1 MNFNFMKKFF
11 LVIVFSFV
19 YSFVFGF
26 SVKAGGGNV
35 TTGDSSYLDISK
47 HGYFYSFYS
56 DFCRAA
62 KTHNVDNVIKMT
74 NFPFVDYYNKAYNR
88 VTLTANDET
97 EFRELYSQI
106 FMGSVIELCTYDFPI
121 RCEDVEYTDHL
132 PKDCFTAEEKM
143 FNPEYFFII
152 CKDSDRNLMF
162 GKVGGVYKLI
172 GLKFL

>member
-1 MNFNFMKKFF
+1 MKSIKLILFVALISSCYTAFSYAGDSTYTNFSAHTNFWKFWSD
-11 LVIVFSFV
+11 FSRA
-19 YSFVFGF
+19 
-26 SVKAGGGNV
+26 VKLGDVENV
-35 TTGDSSYLDISK
+35 T
-47 HGYFYSFYS
+47 
-56 DFCRAA
+56 
-62 KTHNVDNVIKMT
+62 KMT

-97 EFRELYSQI
+97 EFKELYSKI
-106 FMGSVIELCTYDFPI
+106 FKGSVVYMCTYDFPI
-121 RCEDVEYTDHL
+121 NCEMISYSDHL

-152 CKDSDRNLMF
+152 CKDSDRNLLF